1 MVDDTVERFSFVKH
15 PDYADRD
22 HSSGIPQALTE
33 EYIVT
38 LNRNMILAAK
48 MKDRKSAQVKRRNKI
63 LVMFLVLTSL
73 FLFLIR
79 LWNNLLYEAY
89 YLQDIETNKANSDRR
104 FHSTIQPLDE
114 TSFWTETKARIG
126 KCSGRRK
133 PRLTRAALE
142 WWWVIVFRSIV
153 YRILAILF
161 SVSSLCILWS
171 ELTFNVKSPL
181 ISIVGLAIDACGL
194 NYAAVEVK
202 AFF

>member
-48 MKDRKSAQVKRRNKI
+48 MKDRKSAQVKRRIII
-63 LVMFLVLTSL
+63 LVLFLVLNL
-73 FLFLIR
+73 LVIFIR

-114 TSFWTETKARIG
+114 TSFWTETEARIG
-126 KCSGRRK
+126 KCGGRRE
-133 PRLTRAALE
+133 P
-142 WWWVIVFRSIV
+142 
-153 YRILAILF
+153 
-161 SVSSLCILWS
+161 
-171 ELTFNVKSPL
+171 
-181 ISIVGLAIDACGL
+181 
-194 NYAAVEVK
+194 
-202 AFF
+202 